1 MNRYKGVQPTVVS
14 ECERGRDGDKQV
26 ILHLETKIRDT
37 MVGFHDAT
45 RFATPHNYL
54 ILSYLLGARMRIF
67 VAGEVRDG

>member
-1 MNRYKGVQPTVVS
+1 
-14 ECERGRDGDKQV
+14 
-26 ILHLETKIRDT
+26 

-45 RFATPHNYL
+45 RLATPHNYL